1 MKIEIE
7 EPVLKRV
14 IKKIELC
21 HSMFIINENVS
32 KIIFNMFRACLLRT
46 PTIFILCSINT
57 A

>member
-1 MKIEIE
+1 LKIEIE